1 MYFCD
6 MLNAQLV
13 ADESGQ
19 RSMWN
24 ENEEKTMVQLSGNV
38 FEKKKTLIEC
48 NTCEDYKLPYKWTS
62 LFIPSFLSQTSESL

>member
-19 RSMWN
+19 RSMRN
-24 ENEEKTMVQLSGNV
+24 ENEEKTMLQLSGNV
-38 FEKKKTLIEC
+38 FERKKKLIGC
-48 NTCEDYKLPYKWTS
+48 NTCEDYKLPYKLTS
-62 LFIPSFLSQTSESL
+62 LFVPSFLSQTSESL